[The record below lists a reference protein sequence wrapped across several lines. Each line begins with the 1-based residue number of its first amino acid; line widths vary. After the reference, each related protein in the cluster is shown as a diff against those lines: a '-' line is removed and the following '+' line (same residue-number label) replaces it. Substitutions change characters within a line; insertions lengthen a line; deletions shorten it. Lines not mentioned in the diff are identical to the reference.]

1 MKKAALSLVLL
12 LAAALPL
19 LAASADGFWY
29 QQLSGSMNINL
40 QDSQNYN
47 KENSSPLS
55 QVASMGAAASQN
67 ITFSSDTWFFA
78 SLDDPY
84 ARIPFGLKIV
94 ITDAAGKAD
103 IKEAGYKDDGSLVS
117 SDSMMTVHA
126 PEGSKIDVYLVL
138 PDTAADG
145 EHKASAGDY
154 RAEITVTTADKTP
167 YSLLLAGY
175 YEASPAFSEN
185 VIFSVYPAAGSKTID
200 IQQLLNG
207 ETIDIAEYDFTSM
220 TYNASDSAVQ
230 NYYIYALGSSF
241 FDDERASYF
250 QLTNINDPS
259 SHFRFNVFI
268 NGEEFNGFF
277 QNIDTDNIDSF
288 LTSDKREEILPDE
301 TSIVTYYSSGS
312 ISIKAAEDISTDK
325 LSSGYYEAD
334 IYLHVV
340 SLQ

>member
-19 LAASADGFWY
+19 LSVSADGFWY

-55 QVASMGAAASQN
+55 QVASMGTAASQD
-67 ITFSSDTWFFA
+67 ITFSTDTWFFV

-94 ITDAAGKAD
+94 ITDAEGKTD
-103 IKEAGYKDDGSLVS
+103 TQAGYDDDGSLVS
-117 SDSMMTVHA
+117 SVTVQA
-126 PEGSKIDVYLVL
+126 AEGSTIDVYLIL

-154 RAEITVTTADKTP
+154 RADITVTTADKTP
-167 YSLLLAGY
+167 YSLLLSGY

-185 VIFSVYPAAGSKTID
+185 VIFSVYPAAGSKTIN

-207 ETIDIAEYDFTSM
+207 EIIDIAEYDFTSV
-220 TYNASDSAVQ
+220 TYNASDSTVQ
-230 NYYIYALGSSF
+230 NYFIYALGSSF

-268 NGEEFNGFF
+268 KGEEFNGFF
-277 QNIDTDNIDSF
+277 QNIDADNTDRF
-288 LTSDKREEILPDE
+288 LASDKREEILPDG
-301 TSIVTYYSSGS
+301 TAIVTYYSSGS

>member
-19 LAASADGFWY
+19 LSASADGLWY

-55 QVASMGAAASQN
+55 QVASMGTAASQD
-67 ITFSSDTWFFA
+67 ITFSTDTWFFV

-94 ITDAAGKAD
+94 ITDAEGKTD
-103 IKEAGYKDDGSLVS
+103 TQAGYDDDGSLVS
-117 SDSMMTVHA
+117 SVTVQA
-126 PEGSKIDVYLVL
+126 AEGSTIDVYLIL

-154 RAEITVTTADKTP
+154 RADITVTTADKTP
-167 YSLLLAGY
+167 YSLLLSGY

-185 VIFSVYPAAGSKTID
+185 VIFSVYPAAGSKTIN

-207 ETIDIAEYDFTSM
+207 EIIDIAEYDFTSV
-220 TYNASDSAVQ
+220 TYNASDSTVQ
-230 NYYIYALGSSF
+230 NYFIYALGSSF

-268 NGEEFNGFF
+268 KGEEFNGFF
-277 QNIDTDNIDSF
+277 QNIDADNTDRF
-288 LTSDKREEILPDE
+288 LASDKREEILPDG
-301 TSIVTYYSSGS
+301 TAIVTYYSSGS

>member
-12 LAAALPL
+12 FAAALPL
-19 LAASADGFWY
+19 LSASADGFWY

-40 QDSQNYN
+40 QDTKNYN

-55 QVASMGAAASQN
+55 QVASMGTAASQD
-67 ITFSSDTWFFA
+67 ITFSTASWFFA

-94 ITDAAGKAD
+94 ITDAEGKTD
-103 IKEAGYKDDGSLVS
+103 TQAGYDDDGSLVS
-117 SDSMMTVHA
+117 SVTVQA
-126 PEGSKIDVYLVL
+126 AEGSTIDVYLIL

-167 YSLLLAGY
+167 YSLLLSGY

-185 VIFSVYPAAGSKTID
+185 VIFSVYPAAGSKAIN

-207 ETIDIAEYDFTSM
+207 EIIDIAEYDFTSV
-220 TYNASDSAVQ
+220 TYNAADSAVQ

-259 SHFRFNVFI
+259 SHFRFNVII

-277 QNIDTDNIDSF
+277 QNIDADHKDSF
-288 LTSDKREEILPDE
+288 LASDKREEILPDE